1 MQWNSMLCVFHKKSI
16 SACSSMWSMGGNVK
30 RRKRMQGIKYAL
42 YTSTYHAAIS
52 NIMHCTLATL
62 MLHLSIFIMPLR
74 TQPSPVQHYFCQFSP
89 YLLPHFLLQ
98 LLQLRVIC
106 YLDNPNALKLKRQ
119 LKFRVVG
126 ENLML
131 FLHWTLSFLLYQNF
145 VMQHYW
151 NLLLPQ
157 CWTLQRKFL
166 DLRPKLVFVVI
177 VFSYVGLVCP
187 QESV

>member
-62 MLHLSIFIMPLR
+62 MPHLSLFIMR

-106 YLDNPNALKLKRQ
+106 YLDNLNALKLKRQ

-131 FLHWTLSFLLYQNF
+131 FLHWTPSFLLYKNF

-157 CWTLQRKFL
+157 YWTLQRKFL